1 MAFLRRSPLS
11 RVLEGGREPQGGG
24 ASQARRC
31 EGGEAQGGRGCEQG
45 EGWREGPGRGGGRR
59 GGTVSLRGDLAACGS
74 PWTLSWG
81 VLLLICALGGLA
93 LAAGEKRD
101 PHGSGD
107 RRQRGGSCSCLG
119 ERWGGQDQGFQ
130 SQRRDGASQ
139 TDSPLGRTG
148 PCGKC
153 RAPGSSPGPGAPG
166 PVIRPA

>member
-1 MAFLRRSPLS
+1 MEDGVPEEVTAEQGPGWREGATGRRSIP
-11 RVLEGGREPQGGG
+11 G
-24 ASQARRC
+24 
-31 EGGEAQGGRGCEQG
+31 QGGRGCEQA

-59 GGTVSLRGDLAACGS
+59 EGTVSLRGDLAACGS
-74 PWTLSWG
+74 PRTLSWG

-119 ERWGGQDQGFQ
+119 ERWGGGGQDQGFQ
-130 SQRRDGASQ
+130 SERRDGASQ

-148 PCGKC
+148 LCGKY

-166 PVIRPA
+166 PIIRPA